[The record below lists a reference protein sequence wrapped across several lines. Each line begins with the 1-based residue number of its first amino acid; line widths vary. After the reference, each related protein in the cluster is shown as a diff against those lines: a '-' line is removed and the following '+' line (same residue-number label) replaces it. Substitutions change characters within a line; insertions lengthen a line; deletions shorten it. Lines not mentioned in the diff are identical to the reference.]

1 MCFNLSCLVWWPLA
15 TDGCWKHMKGDSGGW
30 GTECLSCLNLIL
42 KSCVRLEDG
51 TILNCETNT
60 IRKLVAFIW
69 ILLLTLL
76 YKNCVYVCVCAR
88 AKAGRLWFSRSELE
102 FKTKSYCEKTYE
114 NRASTCIYKIM
125 NAGLS
130 EENVIFLK

>member
-1 MCFNLSCLVWWPLA
+1 MVATSHRWLLKAHERWLRWLGNGMFIMLKFNFEKLRAAWGRHNSKLWDEHNPKI
-15 TDGCWKHMKGDSGGW
+15 GCIHLDSVANFVIQ
-30 GTECLSCLNLIL
+30 ELC
-42 KSCVRLEDG
+42 
-51 TILNCETNT
+51 
-60 IRKLVAFIW
+60 IR
-69 ILLLTLL
+69 
-76 YKNCVYVCVCAR
+76 VCVCAR